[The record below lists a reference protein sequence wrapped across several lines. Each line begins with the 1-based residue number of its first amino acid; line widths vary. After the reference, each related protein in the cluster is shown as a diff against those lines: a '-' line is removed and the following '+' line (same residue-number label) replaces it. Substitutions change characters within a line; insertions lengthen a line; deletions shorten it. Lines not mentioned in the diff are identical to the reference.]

1 MMNILA
7 NRAQDGNPDGRP
19 WRLLILLPAFLPV
32 LLLPYLARDTW
43 SAGGSGDWLA
53 DFLAT
58 PGFYV
63 LAIALLGLAA
73 VVSRHS
79 RLRRFRGTMAWFG
92 LLPGV
97 NYLGRCNTRR
107 KHPR

>member
-1 MMNILA
+1 MTDILTNQA
-7 NRAQDGNPDGRP
+7 REGEPDGRP
-19 WRLLILLPAFLPV
+19 WQLPGSLLALLPV
-32 LLLPYLARDTW
+32 LFLPYLARDTW

-53 DFLAT
+53 DYLAAQFFIFLALAVL
-58 PGFYV
+58 V
-63 LAIALLGLAA
+63 LAAL
-73 VVSRHS
+73 VSRRS